1 MGNLQQP
8 RETTFH
14 LTELGLVGEDIY
26 QVRLEWPRGESI
38 PFQPGQYLALH
49 LPERDP
55 AWFSIA
61 CAPGAQQLTLH
72 VQAPP
77 EWESAREVIDY
88 LKKHGSVRVSLP
100 YGEACLRDVPDEPLL
115 LVVAGTGFAQAKSI
129 VDYLRHCGT
138 RQPVYLYWGVREPD
152 ELYLRALAEQWSE
165 EWEQFHFQPVVCAD
179 SDDGTDCHH
188 DRLVEAIL
196 QDSHDLE
203 RIQVLASGSPAMVYS
218 VLDGLVEQGLSADQF
233 KSDVLQYAPRD

>member
-14 LTELGLVGEDIY
+14 LTELGLIGDDIY
-26 QVRLEWPRGESI
+26 QVRLEWPHGESI
-38 PFQPGQYLALH
+38 PFLPGQYLALH

-72 VQAPP
+72 IQAPP
-77 EWESAREVIDY
+77 EWESAREVVDY
-88 LKKHGSVRVSLP
+88 LRKHGSVRVSLP
-100 YGEACLRDVPDEPLL
+100 YGEACFGGAPDEPLL

-138 RQPVYLYWGVREPD
+138 TQPVYLYWGVRQSD

-165 EWEQFHFQPVVCAD
+165 EWEHFHFQPVICAD
-179 SDDGTDCHH
+179 SDSDAGCHH
-188 DRLVEAIL
+188 DRLVDAIL
-196 QDSHDLE
+196 QDGHDLA
-203 RIQVLASGSPAMVYS
+203 RVQVLASGSPAMVYS
-218 VLDGLVEQGLSADQF
+218 VLDGLAVQGLDTSRF